1 MKKSEPKS
9 SELIVQNSQLQAKK
23 WIYFSVYWPP
33 TQNNLDYIFNDL
45 TTSLSQVSDIY
56 DNFIAMSDFN
66 IEINLPSHEH
76 DKKDQFGNLFNL
88 SNLRKSDTSFIKTLN
103 SKIDLIL
110 TNRSNSFQKS
120 KAPQK

>member
-1 MKKSEPKS
+1 MD
-9 SELIVQNSQLQAKK
+9 LLQCLLAT
-23 WIYFSVYWPP
+23 YS
-33 TQNNLDYIFNDL
+33 NNLNYIFNDL
-45 TTSLSQVSDIY
+45 TTSLSQVSGVY

-110 TNRSNSFQKS
+110 TNRSNSFQKF

>member
-1 MKKSEPKS
+1 MD
-9 SELIVQNSQLQAKK
+9 LLQCLLAT
-23 WIYFSVYWPP
+23 YS
-33 TQNNLDYIFNDL
+33 NNLDYIFNDL
-45 TTSLSQVSDIY
+45 TSSLSQVSGVY

-88 SNLRKSDTSFIKTLN
+88 SNLRKSDTSFIKTLH

-110 TNRSNSFQKS
+110 TNRSNSFQKF